1 MKTLLLKRVSYD
13 TDGSYGVLI
22 REDGSPWLL
31 TLEDEQRQNQR
42 GVSAI
47 PEGTYTVMRTNTPKH
62 GECFMVMNVPDR
74 TAILIH
80 PGNTEA
86 DTEGCILLGK
96 EFGRI
101 FGKDEDTGNIEY
113 QAAVL
118 RSKEA
123 VQEFMEYMKGEQG
136 FSLRIV
142 NV

>member
-1 MKTLLLKRVSYD
+1 MKTFLLKRVSYD

-22 REDGSPWLL
+22 RDDGFPWLL
-31 TLEDEQRQNQR
+31 TLEDEQKQNRR

-47 PEGTYTVMRTNTPKH
+47 PEGTYVVLRTATPKH

-74 TAILIH
+74 SAILIH
-80 PGNTEA
+80 SGNTEK

-96 EFGRI
+96 EFGTITGR
-101 FGKDEDTGNIEY
+101 DEDSGAVEKQT
-113 QAAVL
+113 AVL

-123 VQEFMEYMKGEQG
+123 IKEFMAYLEGEG
-136 FSLRIV
+136 AFSLRIV

>member
-1 MKTLLLKRVSYD
+1 MKTFLLKRIAYD

-22 REDGSPWLL
+22 RDDGFPWLL

-47 PEGTYTVMRTNTPKH
+47 PEGIYTVVRTVTPKH
-62 GECFMVMNVPDR
+62 GECFMVTGVPDR
-74 TAILIH
+74 SAILIH
-80 PGNTEA
+80 SGNSEK

-96 EFGRI
+96 EYGKVT
-101 FGKDEDTGNIEY
+101 GKDEDSGAIES
-113 QAAVL
+113 QTAIL

-123 VQEFMEYMKGEQG
+123 MKEFMDYLAGEQG